1 MLHSSHLVVNLESID
16 KNDAAFVGETAAR
29 LGDMLQGSL
38 PVPAGFVLTP
48 SSYLS
53 FLKENRLDIKIKH
66 LLGTINFNDPTSV
79 SQVSKHIKKQIV
91 ETPVPQRIVK
101 EVFKEYEKLGGK
113 VMLYSPDSVSESS
126 FVATGESVLIEKIR
140 DLWTHAFSAK
150 DLYQRFTNEHNLI
163 PDSVS
168 ILVQK
173 DVSTELFG
181 TLLTTDP
188 VTAEKGKIVTKHKLS
203 EAQKENLVKL
213 AKSVEKHFYFPQ
225 QVKWAIDHGQAYILS
240 SAPIVVSEVEVEEET
255 VISETNSPLLIGHPV
270 SSGIGI
276 GEVIK
281 INSEKDLSK
290 IKDSMVLVLKKFE
303 KKYLPH
309 FKKAK
314 AVIIEDGNKSEIRG
328 LGLPTVSGATS
339 AFNNLKDGMTVTVN
353 GKSGEVHRGS
363 GIAEQTTSASFSKT
377 ATKLYVSYDTLENS
391 KRVLDEVEGVG
402 MFSSEEF
409 FAKHPHP
416 KKIHSD
422 GKKEELINKL
432 AEEIAS
438 VATDIYPRPLIYK
451 VSNTLSHEY
460 ERTTGGKQY
469 EEKELNPLL
478 GFHGA
483 LRHIHDKETLS
494 IELLAVKK
502 VREKLGMTNVRL
514 LLSFVRTIKEAE
526 ALIKEIH
533 AVGLKQSHTFKIFL
547 SVDLPANAILVND
560 FIDAGLDGVWV
571 NTDSLA
577 TLTLGVDPENPE
589 VKRSVDENNKA
600 VLWLYHRT
608 LQAAREQNVC
618 AGAYGSAISE
628 STDLVEE
635 LVFSGVEI
643 LAVTPSALSK
653 TKKAVIA
660 AEKKII
666 QNLTA

>member
-16 KNDAAFVGETAAR
+16 KNDNALVGELAAR
-29 LGDMLQGSL
+29 LGDMLQHSL
-38 PVPAGFVLTP
+38 PVPAGFVVTP
-48 SSYLS
+48 SAYLS

-79 SQVSKHIKKQIV
+79 SQVAKHIKKQIV
-91 ETPVPQRIVK
+91 ETPVPLRIVK
-101 EVFKEYEKLGGK
+101 EVFKEYEKLGGRA
-113 VMLYSPDSVSESS
+113 VVYSPDGVSENS
-126 FVATGESVLIEKIR
+126 FVASGESVLVDKIR
-140 DLWTHAFSAK
+140 DVWASTFSPK
-150 DLYQRFTNEHNLI
+150 DLYHRYSNGHNI
-163 PDSVS
+163 TPDHISV
-168 ILVQK
+168 LVQK

-188 VTAEKGKIVTKHKLS
+188 VSSEKGKIVTKHKLTEGQRES
-203 EAQKENLVKL
+203 LLTL
-213 AKSVEKHFYFPQ
+213 ARSVEKHFYFPQ
-225 QVKWAIDHGQAYILS
+225 QVKWAIDHKKVYVLS
-240 SAPIVVSEVEVEEET
+240 STPILISEVEIQDEM
-255 VISETNSPLLIGHPV
+255 VISETNSPLLVGQPV

-276 GEVIK
+276 GEIIK

-328 LGLPTVSGATS
+328 LGLPTVSGATL
-339 AFNNLKDGMTVTVN
+339 AFDSLKDGMTVTVN
-353 GKSGEVHRGS
+353 GKSGEIHRGS
-363 GIAEQTTSASFSKT
+363 GIGEIKGSASSKT
-377 ATKLYVSYDTLENS
+377 ATKLYVSHDNLETS
-391 KRVLDEVEGVG
+391 KRAFEEVEGVG
-402 MFSSEEF
+402 MFSSEKF
-409 FAKHPHP
+409 FANHPHP

-422 GKKEELINKL
+422 GKKEELINAL

-438 VATDIYPRPLIYK
+438 LAADIYPRPLIYK

-469 EEKELNPLL
+469 EEKEENPLL

-526 ALIKEIH
+526 ALIKEVH
-533 AVGLKQSHTFKIFL
+533 SLGLTQSHTFKIFL

-571 NTDSLA
+571 NTDSLT
-577 TLTLGVDPENPE
+577 TLTLGVDPENVE
-589 VKRSVDENNKA
+589 VKRCVDENNKA

-608 LQAAREQNVC
+608 LQAAREHNVC
-618 AGAYGSAISE
+618 AGAYGSKLSE

-643 LAVTPSALSK
+643 LAVAPSALSK
-653 TKKAVIA
+653 TRKAVSM

-666 QNLTA
+666 QTLTT